1 MGKAL
6 RSERL
11 QSGLINVHNRT
22 RRGESPGK
30 PGSIL
35 VFIFL
40 TFCLMTP
47 VAGQES
53 EPDVSALPPATAE
66 RLRSQIASDS
76 VEVKRTALLEIRNLR
91 NADASRI
98 ALPALRDR
106 DPIVRATAPAS
117 VIFMPSNEAAAA
129 LIPLLDDRDE
139 FVRREAAYAL
149 GDVGDPSATSPLL
162 RLMQRDK
169 ALEVKTAVAV
179 ALGKNGDTAAIE
191 GLMAILRMR
200 PREEDEFLRRSAARS
215 IGQIAQIL
223 RTGRVKVVT
232 PQNFLPDRFKNLE
245 SPNVTYDPNRFSKAT
260 DALISVLR
268 NTSESDDTRREAAFA
283 IGAIGDPRS
292 VPILRTYV
300 TAQDPYLAE
309 IAREALLK
317 IEAAQGET
325 QK

>member
-11 QSGLINVHNRT
+11 PSGLINVHNRN
-22 RRGESPGK
+22 RRGESSGK

-40 TFCLMTP
+40 TLCLMTP

-53 EPDVSALPPATAE
+53 DPDVSALPPATAE

>member
-283 IGAIGDPRS
+283 IGAIADPRS